1 MNLPNRLTI
10 LRLILTLPFVAA
22 LSLPFAGAKWL
33 ALCLFVVSSATDYAD
48 GYIARKFQL
57 ITDFGKLMD
66 PLVDKIMTMS
76 AFICL
81 VALGSIPAWAAIVI
95 ISREFLI
102 TGLRLIASA
111 RGKVLA
117 AERLG
122 KLKTVCQ
129 IVTILYCLIVV
140 ATHRPIRA
148 FLELAGGDIA
158 QRNRTNSRPANR
170 CADSLVRH
178 QLLRQ
183 KLVPDK
189 RSLEEMA
196 TKERR
201 IFNHRFHR
209 LHRLGNGLAF
219 GRVTI
224 LAKVRLGLMPR
235 FQRRVLN
242 RSC

>member
-129 IVTILYCLIVV
+129 IATILYCLIVAALIDQFGPSWNSLAVTSLNATALILVLLTV
-140 ATHRPIRA
+140 ALTLWSGISY
-148 FLELAGGDIA
+148 F
-158 QRNRTNSRPANR
+158 
-170 CADSLVRH
+170 
-178 QLLRQ
+178 
-183 KLVPDK
+183 
-189 RSLEEMA
+189 
-196 TKERR
+196 
-201 IFNHRFHR
+201 
-209 LHRLGNGLAF
+209 
-219 GRVTI
+219 
-224 LAKVRLGLMPR
+224 AKNWYLISDL
-235 FQRRVLN
+235 
-242 RSC
+242 

>member
-1 MNLPNRLTI
+1 MQSDYRAAKTVRSNLETPRLREGLDGMNLPNQLTI
-10 LRLILTLPFVAA
+10 VRLVLTLPFVAA
-22 LSLPFAGAKWL
+22 LSLPFPGAKLL
-33 ALCLFVVSSATDYAD
+33 ALGLFIVSSVTDYAD

-102 TGLRLIASA
+102 TGLRLIAST

-140 ATHRPIRA
+140 ALIDQFGRSWNS
-148 FLELAGGDIA
+148 LAG
-158 QRNRTNSRPANR
+158 T
-170 CADSLVRH
+170 SLNVTALILV
-178 QLLRQ
+178 LLTVA
-183 KLVPDK
+183 LTLW
-189 RSLEEMA
+189 SG
-196 TKERR
+196 
-201 IFNHRFHR
+201 ISYF
-209 LHRLGNGLAF
+209 
-219 GRVTI
+219 
-224 LAKVRLGLMPR
+224 AKNWYLISDL
-235 FQRRVLN
+235 
-242 RSC
+242 